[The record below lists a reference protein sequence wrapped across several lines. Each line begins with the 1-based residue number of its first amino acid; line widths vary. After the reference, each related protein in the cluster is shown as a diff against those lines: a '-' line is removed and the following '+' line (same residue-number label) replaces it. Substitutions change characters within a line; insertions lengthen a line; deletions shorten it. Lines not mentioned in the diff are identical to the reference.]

1 MAELLAGPV
10 AEPLTRAE
18 AKAFLRID
26 HDDEDTLVD
35 ALVAAARRAV
45 EAATGRALLAQTW
58 RFTRAGWPLSGVIPA
73 PVAPVS
79 AILTAEVRL
88 PGGGTLAVPE
98 GALHLRA
105 DRAPAL
111 IHVDASR
118 VPQAGPGG
126 IAITV
131 RAGYGATAADVPA
144 DLMQAVRLVLA
155 HFYEYRDGTGE
166 AQALPATVAAL
177 LSPYRLV
184 RL

>member
-1 MAELLAGPV
+1 MAELLAGPA

-26 HDDEDTLVD
+26 HEADDALVD
-35 ALVAAARRAV
+35 ALVAAARRTV
-45 EAATGRALLAQTW
+45 EAATGRALLEQTW
-58 RFTRAGWPLSGVIPA
+58 RFTRATWPLSGIIAA
-73 PVAPVS
+73 PVAPVR
-79 AILTAEVRL
+79 AILSVVVTLADGATASV
-88 PGGGTLAVPE
+88 PDGTLV
-98 GALHLRA
+98 LKA

-111 IHVDASR
+111 IHVDGAR
-118 VPQAGPGG
+118 VPAPGPGG
-126 IAITV
+126 IAITI

-155 HFYEYRDGTGE
+155 HFYEFRDGSGE
-166 AQALPATVAAL
+166 ALALPATVTAL